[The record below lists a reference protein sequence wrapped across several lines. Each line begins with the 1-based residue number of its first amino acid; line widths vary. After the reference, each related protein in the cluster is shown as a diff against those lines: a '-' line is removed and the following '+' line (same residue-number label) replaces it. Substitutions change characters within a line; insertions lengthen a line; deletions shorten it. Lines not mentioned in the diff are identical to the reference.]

1 MWLNDVLLGILV
13 VIWQKESLF
22 TLCIKF
28 FSTDELYDLPKSGN
42 KPGRIVGKSANF
54 RFFRPIR
61 RQLQSAGWYRLVGVT
76 NYGLIIEISQNSSHL
91 HSSCVARLDRML
103 ASKHI
108 LAVCGFNTFPVT
120 TQKGRWKTIYWFAM
134 RARLDLP
141 RFLQIWR
148 VTIFVKM
155 FRNIYEVLL
164 FNRESGGKSHLRVRF
179 GRQTTLIDNWRKSDV
194 SCWVEPGPGSKEG
207 GASVLSLWLL

>member
-91 HSSCVARLDRML
+91 HSSCAAGSTACLRANISLQFAVLILFPWQRKKVCEIPFIDLQCARVWICRVIFFANLT
-103 ASKHI
+103 SHHI
-108 LAVCGFNTFPVT
+108 CENV
-120 TQKGRWKTIYWFAM
+120 
-134 RARLDLP
+134 
-141 RFLQIWR
+141 
-148 VTIFVKM
+148 
-155 FRNIYEVLL
+155 
-164 FNRESGGKSHLRVRF
+164 
-179 GRQTTLIDNWRKSDV
+179 
-194 SCWVEPGPGSKEG
+194 
-207 GASVLSLWLL
+207 

>member
-1 MWLNDVLLGILV
+1 M
-13 VIWQKESLF
+13 F

-91 HSSCVARLDRML
+91 HSSCAIPPVHSDDRTDISLQFAVLMLYPRRGKKVGEKPFIDLQCTRTSRFAARQPVSANLTNRICQKCLKIFMKCSFLAANRICESVSGDR
-103 ASKHI
+103 
-108 LAVCGFNTFPVT
+108 
-120 TQKGRWKTIYWFAM
+120 
-134 RARLDLP
+134 P
-141 RFLQIWR
+141 R
-148 VTIFVKM
+148 
-155 FRNIYEVLL
+155 
-164 FNRESGGKSHLRVRF
+164 
-179 GRQTTLIDNWRKSDV
+179 
-194 SCWVEPGPGSKEG
+194 
-207 GASVLSLWLL
+207 

>member
-28 FSTDELYDLPKSGN
+28 CSTDELYDLPKSGN

-91 HSSCVARLDRML
+91 HSSCAAGSTACLRANISLQFAVL
-103 ASKHI
+103 I
-108 LAVCGFNTFPVT
+108 LFPWQRKKVGEKPFIDL
-120 TQKGRWKTIYWFAM
+120 Q

-155 FRNIYEVLL
+155 FLEIFTKCSFSIVKAAA
-164 FNRESGGKSHLRVRF
+164 NRICES
-179 GRQTTLIDNWRKSDV
+179 V
-194 SCWVEPGPGSKEG
+194 SGDRPRW
-207 GASVLSLWLL
+207 

>member
-91 HSSCVARLDRML
+91 HSSCAAGSTACLRANISLQFAVLILFPWQRKKVGEEPFIDLQCARVW
-103 ASKHI
+103 I
-108 LAVCGFNTFPVT
+108 C
-120 TQKGRWKTIYWFAM
+120 
-134 RARLDLP
+134 
-141 RFLQIWR
+141 R
-148 VTIFVKM
+148 VSIFC
-155 FRNIYEVLL
+155 
-164 FNRESGGKSHLRVRF
+164 
-179 GRQTTLIDNWRKSDV
+179 KSDESPYLWKCLEIFTKCSFSIVKAAANRICESV
-194 SCWVEPGPGSKEG
+194 SGDRPRW
-207 GASVLSLWLL
+207 

>member
-1 MWLNDVLLGILV
+1 MNCMICQNRAINPV
-13 VIWQKESLF
+13 
-22 TLCIKF
+22 
-28 FSTDELYDLPKSGN
+28 ELSGN
-42 KPGRIVGKSANF
+42 RLISV
-54 RFFRPIR
+54 FFRPIR

-91 HSSCVARLDRML
+91 HSSCAAGSTACLRANISLQFAVLILFPWQRKKVGEKPFIDLQSARVWICRV
-103 ASKHI
+103 SI
-108 LAVCGFNTFPVT
+108 
-120 TQKGRWKTIYWFAM
+120 
-134 RARLDLP
+134 
-141 RFLQIWR
+141 FLQIWR

-194 SCWVEPGPGSKEG
+194 SCWVGP
-207 GASVLSLWLL
+207 LC

>member
-1 MWLNDVLLGILV
+1 M
-13 VIWQKESLF
+13 F

-91 HSSCVARLDRML
+91 HSSCAIPLVHSDDRT
-103 ASKHI
+103 AHGHI
-108 LAVCGFNTFPVT
+108 LAVCGFNALSSAR
-120 TQKGRWKTIYWFAM
+120 QKGRRETIYWFAM
-134 RARLDLP
+134 HAHV
-141 RFLQIWR
+141 QICGASAC
-148 VTIFVKM
+148 ICKSDKSYLSKM
-155 FRNIYEVLL
+155 FENIYEVLL
-164 FNRESGGKSHLRVRF
+164 FSRKSYLRVRF

-194 SCWVEPGPGSKEG
+194 SCWVGPRYEGSKEG